1 MSTRA
6 VVQLAVPES
15 SKPLGL
21 VWVDCAFPLLSAGLE
36 SALEAKARLHRGK
49 TSPAE
54 RPSAVVC
61 CSHEDDDIGQ
71 RVFHLKGS
79 ASDAPVLVLGFSA
92 DPMLA
97 QAALRA
103 GARGFLHCGM
113 EPSQITRAVSLAIK
127 GEMVVPRE
135 MLTDLVVA
143 KTPADPSV
151 LTLRQREALELVAQG
166 LTNAQIANRLFLSES
181 TVKQH
186 LRGAY
191 KSLGVRNRMEAVKAF
206 QGGRSRPQEA

>member
-6 VVQLAVPES
+6 IVQLAAPEFE
-15 SKPLGL
+15 PLGL
-21 VWVDCAFPLLSAGLE
+21 VWVDCTFPLLSAGLE
-36 SALEAKARLHRGK
+36 SALEAKARLHRAN
-49 TSPAE
+49 TPPAE
-54 RPSAVVC
+54 RSSAVIC
-61 CSHEDDDIGQ
+61 CSYGDDDIGQ
-71 RVFHLKGS
+71 KVVHLKES
-79 ASDAPVLVLGFSA
+79 ASGAPVLVLGFSA
-92 DPMLA
+92 DPILA

-113 EPSQITRAVSLAIK
+113 QPSQIARAISLAIK

-135 MLTDLVVA
+135 MLTDLVMA
-143 KTPADPSV
+143 KTPVDPSV

-166 LTNAQIANRLFLSES
+166 MTNAQIANRLFLSES

-191 KSLGVRNRMEAVKAF
+191 KTLGVRNRMEAVKAL
-206 QGGRSRPQEA
+206 QDSRGGP